1 MDELLDNENSIDGQA
16 ERYRRT
22 PEPRGD
28 GGVNWRAD
36 LRKIVEV
43 VPPDQVPD
51 LIAELARLDV
61 HARQRL
67 APDNGGAPPQPE
79 KYLRAKDVALML
91 SVSTKWVYAHQRQL
105 GGTRLDGALRFS
117 ANAVRRYL
125 AAGRK
130 A

>member
-1 MDELLDNENSIDGQA
+1 M
-16 ERYRRT
+16 
-22 PEPRGD
+22 
-28 GGVNWRAD
+28 NWQDD
-36 LRKIVEV
+36 LRRIAEA
-43 VPPDQVPD
+43 VPADQVPD

-61 HARQRL
+61 LARQRL
-67 APDNGGAPPQPE
+67 APQDNGAPPPQPE
-79 KYLRAKDVALML
+79 KYLRAKEVALKL